1 MLSRKCRR
9 VHTSGNAFH
18 HTGRPGDVQ
27 ECTAEVFH
35 ARGTLFRVHGI
46 DVWVTDLD
54 ARDDALRSVAL
65 SEDERERAASFH
77 FDRDRARFVR
87 CRALLRHLIARSI
100 GGDAAA
106 LAFRYNAYGKPELD
120 DVHFNVSHSANIA
133 VIALTPAGL
142 HIPIGIDVEA
152 INPSAE
158 VMSLARTAFS
168 PEECAALAAMP
179 EEERVP
185 AFFRGWTRKEAYLKL
200 LGTGFSLPSDSF
212 TVPLTDEPLTFIGD
226 YALRDLEVP
235 AGFACAI
242 AAPREMAAP
251 RVHRLHG

>member
-1 MLSRKCRR
+1 M
-9 VHTSGNAFH
+9 
-18 HTGRPGDVQ
+18 Q
-27 ECTAEVFH
+27 
-35 ARGTLFRVHGI
+35 GI

-54 ARDDALRSVAL
+54 VLDDALLFEVL
-65 SEDERERAASFH
+65 SEDERERAARFH
-77 FDRDRARFVR
+77 FDRDRTRFVR
-87 CRALLRHLIARSI
+87 CRALLRQLIARST

-133 VIALTPAGL
+133 VIAVT
-142 HIPIGIDVEA
+142 HMPIGVDVEA

-158 VMSLARTAFS
+158 VMPLARTAFS
-168 PEECAALAAMP
+168 QDECAALAAMP

-212 TVPLTDEPLTFIGD
+212 TVSLADELVTFIDG
-226 YALRDLEVP
+226 YALRDLEVA

-251 RVHRLHG
+251 RVHKLQG